1 MKLIVCIKQV
11 PDTTEIKI
19 DPVTNTLVREGVE
32 SILNPFDAYA
42 IEEAVRLKEQHGGS
56 ITAICMGPP
65 QAEATL
71 REAVS
76 LGVDD
81 IILLSDRKFAG
92 ADTWATSYTL
102 SAAIRKLEGADLV
115 LTGQQAID
123 GDTAQV
129 GPGIAAHL
137 NIPQTC
143 FVRKIEEVTP
153 CNITLQRLMEDGSDR
168 IRIKLPAVISV
179 VKEIN
184 TPRLPSLRGKRNAKS
199 VELKVWNA
207 DDLGLDEK
215 DIGLN
220 GSPTQV
226 LNIFTPKHEK
236 LTQKFE
242 GDSDEAVELIV
253 KSLHDL
259 TKGT

>member
-1 MKLIVCIKQV
+1 MNIIVCIKQV
-11 PDTTEIKI
+11 PNTTEIKI
-19 DPVTNTLVREGVE
+19 DPVTNTLIREGVE

-42 IEEAVRLKEQHGGS
+42 VEEAVRLKEQFGGT
-56 ITAICMGPP
+56 ITAISMGPP
-65 QAEATL
+65 QVESTL

-76 LGVDD
+76 LGVDE

-102 SAAIRKLEGADLV
+102 AAAITKLGKFDLII
-115 LTGQQAID
+115 TGQQAID

-137 NIPQTC
+137 KLPQTC
-143 FVRKIEEVTP
+143 FVRKVDKVEGNKMIV
-153 CNITLQRLMEDGSDR
+153 QRLMEDGSDQVEMT
-168 IRIKLPAVISV
+168 LPALISV

-184 TPRLPSLRGKRNAKS
+184 TPRLPSLRGKMKSKS
-199 VELKVWNA
+199 VELKVWNC

-215 DIGLN
+215 LVGLN

-226 LNIFTPKHEK
+226 MHIFTPKHDKRTE
-236 LTQKFE
+236 KFE
-242 GDSDEAVELIV
+242 GDPDEAVEKIITTLNEM
-253 KSLHDL
+253 
-259 TKGT
+259 TK

>member
-1 MKLIVCIKQV
+1 MKIIVCIKQV
-11 PDTTEIKI
+11 PNTTEIRI

-42 IEEAVRLKEQHGGS
+42 IEEAVRLKDIHGGT
-56 ITAICMGPP
+56 ITAISMGPP
-65 QAEATL
+65 QVESAL

-102 SAAIRKLEGADLV
+102 AAAINKLGEFDLI

-137 NIPQTC
+137 KIPQTC
-143 FVRKIEEVTP
+143 FVRKIESVDCRKMTV
-153 CNITLQRLMEDGSDR
+153 QRLMEDGHDR
-168 IRIKLPAVISV
+168 VEMIMPALVSV

-184 TPRLPSLRGKRNAKS
+184 VPRLPSLRGKMKAKS
-199 VELKVWNA
+199 VEMKVWNCT
-207 DDLGLDEK
+207 DLGLDEK
-215 DIGLN
+215 LTGLN

-226 LNIFTPKHEK
+226 VQIFTPKHDKITE
-236 LTQKFE
+236 KFE
-242 GDSDEAVELIV
+242 GEPEQAVEIIIKTL
-253 KSLHDL
+253 SEL
-259 TKGT
+259 TR

>member
-1 MKLIVCIKQV
+1 MNIIVCVKQV
-11 PDTTEIKI
+11 PNTTEIKI

-42 IEEAVRLKEQHGGS
+42 IEEAVRLKEIHGGT
-56 ITAICMGPP
+56 ITAISMGPP
-65 QAEATL
+65 QVESAL

-76 LGVDD
+76 LGVDE

-102 SAAIRKLEGADLV
+102 AAAIKKVGAFDLI

-137 NIPQTC
+137 QIPQTC
-143 FVRKIEEVTP
+143 FVRKIESVESNKMTV
-153 CNITLQRLMEDGSDR
+153 QRLMEDGNDR
-168 IRIKLPAVISV
+168 VEMTMPALISV

-184 TPRLPSLRGKRNAKS
+184 TPRLPSLRGKMKAKS
-199 VELKVWNA
+199 VVLQVWNIT
-207 DDLGLDEK
+207 DLGLDEK
-215 DIGLN
+215 LTGLN

-226 LNIFTPKHEK
+226 VQIFTPKHDKKTEK
-236 LTQKFE
+236 FAGEPDQ
-242 GDSDEAVELIV
+242 AVEKIIATL
-253 KSLHDL
+253 SEL
-259 TKGT
+259 TR

>member
-42 IEEAVRLKEQHGGS
+42 IEEAVRLKEQHGGN

-102 SAAIRKLEGADLV
+102 AAAIRKLEGADLI

-143 FVRKIEEVTP
+143 FVRKIEEVSS
-153 CNITLQRLMEDGSDR
+153 CNITVQRLMEDGSDR